1 MVKLFQTSHTHLAV
15 VLQTAASAQELRDFA
30 DATMKQMTGVMANN
44 VSIDLDG
51 PTEGLIEDGEREVI
65 GIVTLEN
72 IIERILL
79 QDILD
84 ENDQQAKDKLERAA
98 TMIYRAT
105 STMVGSGSHE
115 AAGFFN
121 DSQAAR
127 M

>member
-1 MVKLFQTSHTHLAV
+1 MAI

-30 DATMKQMTGVMANN
+30 DATMKQMTGNTTTNASVD
-44 VSIDLDG
+44 IDAAQM
-51 PTEGLIEDGEREVI
+51 TEAEGLIEDGEREVI

-105 STMVGSGSHE
+105 STMIGGSGSHE
-115 AAGFFN
+115 AAALFN
-121 DSQAAR
+121 DSQAIR

>member
-1 MVKLFQTSHTHLAV
+1 MAI

-30 DATMKQMTGVMANN
+30 DATMKQMTGNTTTNASVD
-44 VSIDLDG
+44 IDAQM
-51 PTEGLIEDGEREVI
+51 TEAGLIEDGEREVI

-105 STMVGSGSHE
+105 STMIGGSGSHE
-115 AAGFFN
+115 AAALFN
-121 DSQAAR
+121 DSQAIR